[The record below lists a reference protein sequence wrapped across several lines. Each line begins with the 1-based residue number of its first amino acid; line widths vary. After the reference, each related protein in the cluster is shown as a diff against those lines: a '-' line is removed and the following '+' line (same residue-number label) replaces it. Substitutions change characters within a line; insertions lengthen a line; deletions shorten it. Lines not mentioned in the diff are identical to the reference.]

1 MGNIFTKNKKINDLH
16 IITYNYNNSNLQYNK
31 NILNNFINKYDDD
44 DNIICV
50 QGLRDIDL
58 NLDNKK
64 YFFVNELGLLII
76 TNLEI
81 VKTQYSVFNTI
92 EYDNINSYKY
102 GFQKLN
108 LNYLNI
114 NFCIYNLE
122 LVPNSINEFDLNE
135 IRENEMI
142 ELITFI
148 CNNINEDKI
157 HIVTGCFYDM
167 NKNFNELINISK
179 ITNIITNLKT
189 CNQESYIFFYS
200 SNLIK
205 NIDNLNDYIFNKF
218 NIEVI
223 SHKIYN
229 LNIGVHCPFETIL
242 RLKEN

>member
-16 IITYNYNNSNLQYNK
+16 IITYNYNNSNLQYSK
-31 NILNNFINKYDDD
+31 NILNNFINKYDDN
-44 DNIICV
+44 DNIICI

-122 LVPNSINEFDLNE
+122 LIPNSIDEFNLNE

-167 NKNFNELINISK
+167 TKNFDELINISK